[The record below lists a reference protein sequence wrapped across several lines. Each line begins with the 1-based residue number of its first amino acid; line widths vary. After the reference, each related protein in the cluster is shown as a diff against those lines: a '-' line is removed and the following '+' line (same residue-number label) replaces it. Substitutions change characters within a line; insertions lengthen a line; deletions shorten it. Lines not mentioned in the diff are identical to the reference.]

1 MKKFRNF
8 LILTIVGYIA
18 GVVASGFLL
27 ESKFEDIV
35 ALFTSTYALIGLGAG
50 IFLGLFAL
58 IGKTDSTKKPT
69 SSSTGTNASGD
80 KVDQY
85 YDAKWVTESDLDKNP
100 SYMPITYSRL
110 DTVKKSGIVIRN
122 TLSKSG
128 ELKINMYDP
137 IHTLVIGTTGS
148 GKTTTVIEPAIRI
161 LSKTAEKPCMV
172 ITDPKGELYNNHSI
186 QLRENGYRIMVL
198 DLRNPYASTR
208 WNPLDNAYCM
218 YHRAQKLEKEIKIH
232 KAGNP
237 KDFKLITL
245 PNTKYDAVWY
255 EFNGVAYPNQES
267 LKGDM
272 LAKKQELVDMSEN
285 ELREVCSSV
294 MPVGKGENSSWER
307 GAQDFLFAIMLA
319 MLEDSTNPDL
329 GLTREKFNF
338 YNVTKIAFTRD
349 PDANNQFGTLKKY
362 FQGRDTLSKAAGMAS
377 TVINNAETT
386 ARGYMG
392 VLQGRLSTFQDAGIC
407 YATSFSDMK
416 FDDFTSQPTVLFIKV
431 PDEKESRHCIATIC
445 ISQLY
450 QKLIEIAGKYPSLK
464 LPRPVYFILDEF
476 ANLPKIEKM
485 DSMITVA
492 RSRRIF
498 FELVV
503 QSYSQLDDK
512 YGKESANTIKGNCNI
527 QIFIGTEDQQTKEE
541 FSKMCGDVSIKVENE
556 SVSKSEKK
564 ESEASTTKSVQTV
577 TRPLIYPYE
586 LGQLEPN
593 TAIVKIFKHNPMKH
607 KLTPWYK
614 TPQFDQRKANEGYVQ
629 SRALDER
636 AVFYD
641 IRERNKKVLKP
652 SSSSNPFGGF
662 GF

>member
-1 MKKFRNF
+1 MKKFKSAVI
-8 LILTIVGYIA
+8 ILVVGYIA
-18 GVVASGFLL
+18 SVIAAGFIVETGFTDLVALL
-27 ESKFEDIV
+27 TSTPTLCIFALPLLIVLSIATSKEESK
-35 ALFTSTYALIGLGAG
+35 T
-50 IFLGLFAL
+50 
-58 IGKTDSTKKPT
+58 PT
-69 SSSTGTNASGD
+69 SSSKGKDASGNE
-80 KVDQY
+80 VNQY
-85 YDAKWVTESDLDKNP
+85 FDAKWVSEHTLNTSPNF
-100 SYMPITYSRL
+100 MPTTFTKL
-110 DTVKKSGIVIRN
+110 PQVTKSGIIIRN
-122 TLSKSG
+122 LLVGK
-128 ELKINMYDP
+128 ELNVNMYDP

-148 GKTTTVIEPAIRI
+148 GKTTLVIEPAIRL
-161 LSKTAEKPCMV
+161 LSRTAEKPCLV

-186 QLRENGYRIMVL
+186 QLREAGYRIMVL

-208 WNPLDNAYCM
+208 WNPLDNAYSM
-218 YHRAQKLEKEIKIH
+218 YHRAQKLQNEVKMH
-232 KAGNP
+232 KAGHP
-237 KDFKLITL
+237 SDYKLTVL
-245 PNTKYDAVWY
+245 PRATYGNIWY
-255 EFNGVAYPNQES
+255 EFNGVAYPDEGS
-267 LKGDM
+267 VKGD
-272 LAKKQELVDMSEN
+272 LAAKKQELIDNAEN
-285 ELREVCSSV
+285 ELREVCASV

-329 GLTREKFNF
+329 GMTRERFNF

-362 FQGRDTLSKAAGMAS
+362 FQGRDVLSKAAGMAS

-407 YATSFSDMK
+407 YCTSFSDMK
-416 FDDFTSQPTVLFIKV
+416 FDDFTNQPTALFIKV

-450 QKLIEIAGKYPSLK
+450 QKLIEIASNYSTLK

-512 YGKESANTIKGNCNI
+512 YGKEAANTIRGNCNI
-527 QIFIGTEDQQTKEE
+527 QIFIGTEDQTTKEE
-541 FSKMCGDVSIKVENE
+541 YSKMCGEVSIKVENE

-564 ESEASTTKSVQTV
+564 ESEANTTKSVQTV

-586 LGQLEPN
+586 LGQLPPN
-593 TAIVKIFKHNPMKH
+593 TVIVKIFKQDPIKTL
-607 KLTPWYK
+607 LTPWYK
-614 TPQFDQRKANEGYVQ
+614 TPQFDMRKANDGYAQ
-629 SRALDER
+629 SRALDEK

-641 IRERNKKVLKP
+641 IRERNKKVLRP
-652 SSSSNPFGGF
+652 ASSPFGGF
-662 GF
+662 GGF